1 MIFVEQ
7 IPVMADNYIYILL
20 DKDTKQTACV
30 DPGVTNEVE
39 SFFEKK
45 KIKLDF
51 ILNTHHHLDHIGGN
65 LKLKQKYNCKI
76 VGNKHDS
83 DRIPGIDIF
92 LEEGD
97 TFSLGNSKCSVIEVS
112 GHTNGHISYFF
123 KEDLALFCGDT
134 LFSLGCG
141 RLFEGTPSQMVNSL
155 NKIRSLPDETK
166 VYCAHEYTESN
177 SKFVNHLTPNDSLL
191 LKKINDI
198 KAKREK
204 NIPTVPSLL
213 KEEKRLN
220 PFLKFDDPEFIK
232 SIGMEFNSSEE
243 NFGKIRRLKDVF

>member
-1 MIFVEQ
+1 MRWKAF
-7 IPVMADNYIYILL
+7 L
-20 DKDTKQTACV
+20 K
-30 DPGVTNEVE
+30 
-39 SFFEKK
+39 KK

-166 VYCAHEYTESN
+166 VYCAHEYT
-177 SKFVNHLTPNDSLL
+177 
-191 LKKINDI
+191 
-198 KAKREK
+198 KAK

-220 PFLKFDDPEFIK
+220 PFLKFDDPGFIK